1 MGDFRTA
8 DGGDSES
15 PGTSQ
20 RIPADGGQSEL
31 VNRRLWILRLS
42 LGVAEGL
49 FPARRKATSCFGGGL
64 AIVLLVTPFLLY
76 GVFRWAS
83 SDEGIERGLSRE
95 RFRAEQ
101 ELRGL
106 RRSSWSD
113 LDSNGAPKKSDS
125 SDLGRLPADTFTR

>member
-1 MGDFRTA
+1 MF
-8 DGGDSES
+8 
-15 PGTSQ
+15 
-20 RIPADGGQSEL
+20 
-31 VNRRLWILRLS
+31 WW
-42 LGVAEGL
+42 
-49 FPARRKATSCFGGGL
+49 GL

-83 SDEGIERGLSRE
+83 SDEGIERELSKE

-106 RRSSWSD
+106 QRSSGSD

>member
-1 MGDFRTA
+1 MF
-8 DGGDSES
+8 
-15 PGTSQ
+15 
-20 RIPADGGQSEL
+20 
-31 VNRRLWILRLS
+31 WW
-42 LGVAEGL
+42 
-49 FPARRKATSCFGGGL
+49 GL

-76 GVFRWAS
+76 GLFRWAS
-83 SDEGIERGLSRE
+83 SDEGIERELSRE

-113 LDSNGAPKKSDS
+113 IDSNGAPKKSDS